1 MLAMYNS
8 QSLTSANT
16 KTFNRTLVYPSSEV
30 KDPIVDFDA
39 EGIPKTTTMT
49 PAQETKMF
57 SGAVTLPPLLK
68 SSSNKTV
75 KDTTFAEALP
85 RLSGVQVQP
94 MFRDQ
99 VPLNDIQ
106 QRRPRQSTAD
116 TLPNLHHNRP
126 LTSVQPQSITDD
138 ASSDQSQSHKQ
149 RYLTPDQAIKL
160 YGSKLSE
167 FEQQEMQAFQ
177 QVYFVGQHAKKRQ
190 GVIGAP
196 QNSGYDD
203 DAGTYLIVA
212 HDHILY
218 RYEVLKV
225 LGKGSFGQ
233 VLKAY
238 DHKMQTHIALK
249 VVRNEKRFH
258 RQAQEEVKILEH
270 LRRQDKD
277 NTHNIIHMIDH
288 FTFRNHVCI
297 TFELLSMNLYEL
309 IKKNKFQGFSLA
321 LVRKFAHSILQ
332 CLDSLYRNRIIH
344 CDLKPE
350 NILLKQP
357 GRSGIK
363 VIDFG
368 SSCYEYQRVYTYIQS
383 RFYRAPE
390 VILGGKYGMSIDM
403 WSFGCILAELL
414 TGYPLFPGEDEGDQL
429 ACMMEVLGLPSQKMI
444 DSTKRGRTF
453 FSSKGHP
460 RYTTVTINP
469 DGTASYAGGRSR
481 RGKFRG
487 PPSTKDM
494 SRALKGCDDPQF
506 LDFLRHCLEWD
517 PALRMTP
524 PQALRHAWLR
534 RRLPRAP
541 IISDGQSLS
550 QGIPPVLPSTAAVH
564 LSSGAA
570 TNKQRQLPEAPIPNN
585 ATTAAVMT
593 NGKLSNSHSSQ
604 TLLQSD
610 QPSSNRTVLPKIID
624 R

>member
-1 MLAMYNS
+1 MLAMYNT
-8 QSLTSANT
+8 QPLTSTNN
-16 KTFNRTLVYPSSEV
+16 KSFNRTLVYPSSEA
-30 KDPIVDFDA
+30 KDPTLVDFDA
-39 EGIPKTTTMT
+39 ESGSKASTMT
-49 PAQETKMF
+49 SAQDIKLF
-57 SGAVTLPPLLK
+57 SGTVTLPPLLK
-68 SSSNKTV
+68 SASNKTV
-75 KDTTFAEALP
+75 KETTFAEALP

-99 VPLNDIQ
+99 LLVNDHQ
-106 QRRPRQSTAD
+106 QSHPRHSTASNA
-116 TLPNLHHNRP
+116 LPNVLPHRP
-126 LTSVQPQSITDD
+126 LTSAQPVTDD
-138 ASSDQSQSHKQ
+138 TSSDQLHSQKQ
-149 RYLTPDQAIKL
+149 RYLTSDQAVKL

-167 FEQQEMQAFQ
+167 FEQQEIQAFQ

-190 GVIGAP
+190 GVVGAP

-203 DAGTYLIVA
+203 DAGTYLIIA
-212 HDHILY
+212 HDHISY

-238 DHKMQTHIALK
+238 DHKMQMHVALK

-390 VILGGKYGMSIDM
+390 VILGGKYGMAIDM

-444 DSTKRGRTF
+444 ESTKRGRTF

-460 RYTTVTINP
+460 RYTTVSINP
-469 DGTASYAGGRSR
+469 DGTASYTGGRSR

-487 PPSTKDM
+487 PPGSKEM
-494 SRALKGCDDPQF
+494 IRALKGCDDPQF

-541 IISDGQSLS
+541 MISDGQSLS
-550 QGIPPVLPSTAAVH
+550 QGTPAPVMPTTTAVH
-564 LSSGAA
+564 LSSLGAGA
-570 TNKQRQLPEAPIPNN
+570 SKQRQLPEPPIAANPNN
-585 ATTAAVMT
+585 IALT
-593 NGKLSNSHSSQ
+593 NSKLHNGHSSQ

-610 QPSSNRTVLPKIID
+610 QSSSTRTILPKIN